1 MRAFCLLSGGIVGAF
16 VVACSPPPAHRQ
28 VEMVPIGT
36 YTPPEGQGTTA
47 PTTDT
52 DTTPDNSAP
61 LQSTDKASECSGA
74 KFDNLYLTLTNSA
87 CVVDTRGDKP
97 VDVKE
102 QLDLSVA
109 AKTPEIVP
117 GGRVDLVITYKN
129 KSTRPLQLNFTLDP
143 SPRFDVEALDSKG
156 RVVGV
161 PKGKPPKAAKP
172 SQKTTARITISPGGV
187 AKMKV
192 GWNASNTRWATEQV
206 KGGEVPEGG
215 YPKAPTT
222 PLPTGSYTLRVLT
235 PLTLVE
241 ESRDRELTAP
251 KVSMDVKE

>member
-1 MRAFCLLSGGIVGAF
+1 MRVFRLLSGGMAVGLI
-16 VVACSPPPAHRQ
+16 ACGPPPAHKQ
-28 VEMVPIGT
+28 IDMVPIGT
-36 YTPPEGQGTTA
+36 YTPPEGQSTTTA
-47 PTTDT
+47 PADSDT
-52 DTTPDNSAP
+52 PADTTAP
-61 LQSTDKASECSGA
+61 LQSTDKGAECSGA
-74 KFDNLYLTLTNSA
+74 KFDNLYLTLTNPA

-97 VDVKE
+97 ADVKD

-109 AKTPEIVP
+109 SKTPEIVP

-129 KSTRPLQLNFTLDP
+129 KSQRPLQLNFTLDP

-156 RVVGV
+156 RLVGV

-172 SQKTTARITISPGGV
+172 GQKQTARITIAPGGV

-206 KGGEVPEGG
+206 KGGDVPEGG
-215 YPKAPTT
+215 YPKAATT
-222 PLPTGSYTLRVLT
+222 PLPTGSYTLRVVT